1 MRKHIGHFLW
11 VVSLSVV
18 LVLGMSGGVWA
29 QSVHQQLGTYVV
41 NAGQTLHGNVTLN
54 AGTVD
59 VYGRVDGNVTV
70 DVGTVDV
77 TGVVTGNVNVGTGSI
92 ITGPKGRIEGQR
104 TVGVGTTNGQRVAS
118 LGIPY
123 TLLNQIP
130 FVGSLGFHTT
140 AVWGGWGGSLLKLVI
155 NLVVTGLLVTIM
167 PGFLN
172 KVTEEMDHDGIA
184 AAGVGC
190 LGLIGLVVALLG
202 LTIII
207 IGIPVAFLLGVGG
220 VVAWVL
226 ANAALVWWLGYRVS
240 QTAWTTQPRYP
251 YREILIGAV
260 VLTVVE
266 IIPWIGGLIGLIL
279 ELLAFG
285 ALLRMLFFSNRHRWP
300 FHRLN

>member
-1 MRKHIGHFLW
+1 MRKDLGHFWW
-11 VVSLSVV
+11 VVSLSIV
-18 LVLGMSGGVWA
+18 LVLGMGGSVWA

-104 TVGVGTTNGQRVAS
+104 TVGVGTTNGHRVGS
-118 LGIPY
+118 LGIPHAV
-123 TLLNQIP
+123 LNGIP
-130 FVGSLGFHTT
+130 FVGSMGIDAT
-140 AVWGGWGGSLLKLVI
+140 AVSGGWAGSLIKLAM
-155 NLVVTGLLVTIM
+155 NLVVTGLLVTLM
-167 PGFLN
+167 PSFLN
-172 KVTEEMDHDGIA
+172 TVTEEMDHDGLA

-207 IGIPVAFLLGVGG
+207 IGIPVAFLLGLGG
-220 VVAWVL
+220 VVAWIL
-226 ANAALVWWLGYRVS
+226 ANAALVWWLGHRIS
-240 QTAWTTQPRYP
+240 QTAWTAQPRHP
-251 YREILIGAV
+251 YREILVGAL

-266 IIPWIGGLIGLIL
+266 IIPWIGSLIGFVL

-285 ALLRMLFFSNRHRWP
+285 ALLRMLFFSNQHRWP
-300 FHRLN
+300 FHRVT

>member
-1 MRKHIGHFLW
+1 MRKHIGHFWGLI
-11 VVSLSVV
+11 SLS
-18 LVLGMSGGVWA
+18 LVLLFGMSGAASA

-41 NAGQTLHGNVTLN
+41 NAGQTLHGNVTLD

-70 DVGTVDV
+70 DAGTVDV
-77 TGVVTGNVNVGTGSI
+77 TGVVTGNVHVDTGSI

-104 TVGVGTTNGQRVAS
+104 TVGVGTTNGYPVGS
-118 LGIPY
+118 LGISQN
-123 TLLNQIP
+123 LLNGIP
-130 FVGSLGFHTT
+130 MVGSLGFHPT
-140 AVWGGWGGSLLKLVI
+140 AVSGGWGADLIKLAI
-155 NLVVTGLLVTIM
+155 NLVVTGLLVTLM

-172 KVTEEMDHDGIA
+172 KVTVEMDHDGIA

-190 LGLIGLVVALLG
+190 LALIGLVVALLG

-220 VVAWVL
+220 VAAWIL
-226 ANAALVWWLGYRVS
+226 ANAALVWWLGHRVS
-240 QTAWTTQPRYP
+240 QTAWATQPRHP
-251 YREILIGAV
+251 YREILMGAV

-266 IIPWIGGLIGLIL
+266 VIPWIGGVIGFVL

-285 ALLRMLFFSNRHRWP
+285 ALLRMLFIGNRHRWP
-300 FHRLN
+300 FHRVS